1 MRWDIWFKK
10 AALNV
15 GLAVLIS
22 AMPAIDALQRGVP
35 VNWRMVEMMAFASG
49 ALALVKLVINLLK
62 HFGAE
67 TPT

>member
-1 MRWDIWFKK
+1 MRWDIFAKK
-10 AALNV
+10 VALNI

-22 AMPAIDALQRGVP
+22 AMPAIDAVSRGQP

-62 HFGAE
+62 HLGAE